1 MSTENSENETTTETT
16 AEEPIKSSN
25 NLLNTVL
32 ELKESNP
39 KILYGAI
46 AGIVGLLLII
56 VMSGGSSD
64 ATVSHKVK
72 NLTVGSNY
80 VLQGA
85 NSYAE
90 NATVSLAVAPGTIAA
105 FGEDDDSETDTA
117 CKQIPQGTPIKIIDM
132 QKTTGVNYAN
142 VEILKGTCQGRKG
155 WALSID
161 IQ

>member
-1 MSTENSENETTTETT
+1 MSTENSENETTTE
-16 AEEPIKSSN
+16 ASVKSSN

-56 VMSGGSSD
+56 IMSGGSSG
-64 ATVSHKVK
+64 AKVTHKVK
-72 NLTVGSNY
+72 NLTVGNNY

-85 NSYAE
+85 NSYDE
-90 NATVSLAVAPGTIAA
+90 NATVSLAVAPGTMEA
-105 FGEDDDSETDTA
+105 FGENDESETDTA
-117 CKQIPQGTPIKIIDM
+117 CNQLPQGTPVKIIDM

-142 VEILKGTCQGRKG
+142 VEILKGACQGRKG